1 MTADRGRRSVW
12 VGMLVGV
19 ALVCLAYTLAGRSTG
34 SGEQPKFLVLWLG
47 VIVFLWPAARRLAN
61 PFVTESERVSIL
73 VATALFTYLP
83 KFLRNPRRPV
93 FYDEIAHWTQVER
106 IIQTGDLYQAN
117 PAVRVLPSYPGL
129 HTLTAGL
136 RELTGFS
143 TWQVGVVLIAVLH
156 VVSTIGIFVLVRRL
170 MGSPVVAGLAGLLW
184 CVAPGA
190 LFFNS
195 QFAYQ
200 SLAIVGFVWVAVATA
215 EAQAATGARRW
226 AWTGIA
232 ALVGTSVVVTHHLTS
247 YAMVALLLAFTV
259 AALVLRR
266 REPGS
271 TWQPPLVLLVVALV
285 VNGAWMLIRGGDRA
299 VDSIVSYLSPYPEGG
314 LDQLWGAVTGTGE
327 RRTFFVRSGLPAWEQ
342 WAAFAAPLLAIGL
355 GIIGIGLMRRMR
367 RTPSSGAWALA
378 AFAGLYVLSLPLIL
392 TPTGAQGAHR
402 SAPFTYVGVCLVA
415 GSGLAWIIG
424 RSAESEGRLR
434 RAGPLAIAAVIGVV
448 VIGNTAA
455 SVNEFDRFPGPW
467 EAGSDSRSLTPE
479 LADAATWLRGYD
491 SADRVVADIYSG
503 TALGVLGTTR
513 DSCAVAAS
521 CPGDLEIWRFY
532 DGQTVRGSDLALL
545 RSEGY
550 RFLVVDRRMVSSTP
564 RSGYWFNR
572 DEEGAFEHDEPYP
585 KEVLARLESFRWL
598 TKVYA
603 SDSFDIYEIH
613 VDAADADV
621 LEGEPGAATKAE
633 QKAKREKAAER
644 DEKAAAAADVEAAEA
659 DEPTPADAST
669 EIETAAASGAAPEG
683 S

>member
-1 MTADRGRRSVW
+1 MTVDKGRRSVW
-12 VGMLVGV
+12 VGMVVGV

-34 SGEQPKFLVLWLG
+34 TSEQPKFLVLWLG

-61 PFVTESERVSIL
+61 PFVTESERLSIL
-73 VATALFTYLP
+73 VAVALFTYLP

-106 IIQTGDLYQAN
+106 IVQTGDLYRAN

-136 RELTGFS
+136 RELTGLS
-143 TWQVGVVLIAVLH
+143 TWQVGVLLIAVLH

-170 MGSPVVAGLAGLLW
+170 MASPVVAGLAALLW

-195 QFAYQ
+195 QYAYQ
-200 SLAIVGFVWVAVATA
+200 SLAIVGFVWVVVAVA
-215 EAQAATGARRW
+215 EAQAAAGMRRW

-232 ALVGTSVVVTHHLTS
+232 GFLGVSVVVTHHLTS
-247 YAMVALLLAFTV
+247 YAMVALLLAFTL
-259 AALVLRR
+259 AAVVLRR

-271 TWQPPLVLLVVALV
+271 AWLPPLVLLVFSLV
-285 VNGAWMLIRGGDRA
+285 VNAAWMLVRGGRQA
-299 VDSIVSYLSPYPEGG
+299 VSSIVDYLSPYPEGG

-342 WAAFAAPLLAIGL
+342 WAAFAAPLLAIVL
-355 GIIGIGLMRRMR
+355 GIIGIGLMRKMR
-367 RTPSSGAWALA
+367 RPPRSGAWALT

-415 GSGLAWIIG
+415 ASGLAWIIG
-424 RSAESEGRLR
+424 RSTESTGRFR
-434 RAGPLAIAAVIGVV
+434 AAGPLAIALVIGIV

-467 EAGSDSRSLTPE
+467 EAGADSRTLTPE
-479 LADAATWLRGYD
+479 LLDAADWLAGYD
-491 SADRVVADIYSG
+491 SPDRVVADIYSG
-503 TALGVLGTTR
+503 TALGVFGTTR

-532 DGQTVRGSDLALL
+532 NGQNIRGSDLALL

-550 RFLVVDRRMVSSTP
+550 RFLVVDRRMTTSTP

-572 DEEGAFEHDEPYP
+572 NEEDAFEHDQPFS
-585 KEVLARLESFRWL
+585 KTMLARLESFRWL

-603 SDSFDIYEIH
+603 STNYDLYEIH
-613 VDAADADV
+613 VPAASADV

-633 QKAKREKAAER
+633 QAAKEKRRKAAEAKAA
-644 DEKAAAAADVEAAEA
+644 DEADAAAAAPAAQ
-659 DEPTPADAST
+659 
-669 EIETAAASGAAPEG
+669 EG
-683 S
+683 P